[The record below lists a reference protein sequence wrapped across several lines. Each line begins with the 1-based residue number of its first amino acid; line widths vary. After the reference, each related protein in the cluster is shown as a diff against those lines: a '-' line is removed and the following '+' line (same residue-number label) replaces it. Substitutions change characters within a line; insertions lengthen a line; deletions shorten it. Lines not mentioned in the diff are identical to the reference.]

1 MRCAEMPSHSHA
13 NSPAPTA
20 LPRPALSCCAVLV
33 TQACRTASPALLNSV
48 VMLLAH
54 LANSQQHLTDLPA
67 KAFKHLAKVG

>member
-1 MRCAEMPSHSHA
+1 
-13 NSPAPTA
+13 
-20 LPRPALSCCAVLV
+20 V